1 MFEPFL
7 SYNIDSESRCLPDW
21 YETTYPNLLLQTT
34 PRIPSPKPS
43 QSITIDSNIFYP
55 LYLNHMPIPLIQWLM
70 LSPSEDP

>member
-1 MFEPFL
+1 MHAGSKSTTTQL
-7 SYNIDSESRCLPDW
+7 SIS
-21 YETTYPNLLLQTT
+21 NLLLQTT

-70 LSPSEDP
+70 LSPFEDP